1 MNRGLSDCRTY
12 KVSAEYRD
20 DMVQSVGADRHDA
33 WCGGVSADRH
43 DAWRGVSVL
52 T

>member
-1 MNRGLSDCRTY
+1 
-12 KVSAEYRD
+12 VSAEYRD
-20 DMVQSVGADRHDA
+20 DMMVQSVGADRHDA